1 MYINTLIQQ
10 LIADPRGVLLFFLLA
25 LPGRLLAISA
35 HEAAHGWVA
44 DRCGDPTA
52 RLMGRVSLNPLK
64 HFDLV
69 GTICL
74 LLFGFGWAKP
84 VPVNPNNFRNYRG
97 DDLKVSL
104 AGITMN
110 LLLFLTGGLVMYAA
124 IWAAMGQ
131 VSYFAYSSRATAE
144 VFRTVYSGV
153 DALVSGQY
161 WVSISDLL
169 AYPSLAADMLIAPVF
184 GEVWSYV
191 YQMIYYLSLIH
202 IYGADG
208 AEALAAALFGR
219 RAAQREQQ
227 LLLLHRHIGELLFHH
242 PDEVGRPEAVDHRL
256 YAGGFARP
264 FLRFKRRIVAGHAQE
279 QRRIAA
285 RRRAPRA
292 DARGVDVVLLR
303 MRAQEADRGLDVG
316 QKRRRGRGVAG
327 AVRDAGH
334 HEAAACEQAQL
345 GKLPELIRL
354 RPRAALDE
362 HHQWEAVALG
372 LPHRLENLHRQ
383 PLAVRLRERD
393 VRLER
398 HHAFERR
405 IVRNRFVKSHGNLR
419 LSALGAVFFYSI
431 METART
437 QAAARSRGRFRRFSG
452 NGSGA
457 EGCFPKKGRAAA
469 RTGLNGARRRAILMK
484 ECAGEEIA

>member
-1 MYINTLIQQ
+1 MILTMYINTLIQQ

-44 DRCGDPTA
+44 DWCGDPTA

-191 YQMIYYLSLIH
+191 YQMIYYFVSVNLVLAVFNLIPVPPLDGYH
-202 IYGADG
+202 ALNDLVLKRPLFADQKAQG
-208 AEALAAALFGR
+208 IGMAVMLVLVASGLLNEALNWVTDGVMTGAGRAVLALM
-219 RAAQREQQ
+219 RAA
-227 LLLLHRHIGELLFHH
+227 G
-242 PDEVGRPEAVDHRL
+242 
-256 YAGGFARP
+256 
-264 FLRFKRRIVAGHAQE
+264 IV
-279 QRRIAA
+279 
-285 RRRAPRA
+285 
-292 DARGVDVVLLR
+292 
-303 MRAQEADRGLDVG
+303 
-316 QKRRRGRGVAG
+316 
-327 AVRDAGH
+327 
-334 HEAAACEQAQL
+334 
-345 GKLPELIRL
+345 
-354 RPRAALDE
+354 
-362 HHQWEAVALG
+362 
-372 LPHRLENLHRQ
+372 
-383 PLAVRLRERD
+383 
-393 VRLER
+393 
-398 HHAFERR
+398 
-405 IVRNRFVKSHGNLR
+405 
-419 LSALGAVFFYSI
+419 
-431 METART
+431 
-437 QAAARSRGRFRRFSG
+437 
-452 NGSGA
+452 
-457 EGCFPKKGRAAA
+457 
-469 RTGLNGARRRAILMK
+469 
-484 ECAGEEIA
+484 

>member
-1 MYINTLIQQ
+1 MYINTLIQK

-84 VPVNPNNFRNYRG
+84 VPVNPNNFRNYRS

-131 VSYFAYSSRATAE
+131 VGYFEDGTRATAE

-153 DALVSGQY
+153 DVLISRQY
-161 WVSISDLL
+161 WIPIPISELL

-191 YQMIYYLSLIH
+191 YQMIYYFVSVNLVLAVFNLIPVPPLDGYHALNDLVLKRPLFADQKAQGIGMAVMLVLVASGLLS
-202 IYGADG
+202 
-208 AEALAAALFGR
+208 EALNWVTDGVMTGAGRAVLALM
-219 RAAQREQQ
+219 RAA
-227 LLLLHRHIGELLFHH
+227 G
-242 PDEVGRPEAVDHRL
+242 
-256 YAGGFARP
+256 
-264 FLRFKRRIVAGHAQE
+264 IV
-279 QRRIAA
+279 
-285 RRRAPRA
+285 
-292 DARGVDVVLLR
+292 
-303 MRAQEADRGLDVG
+303 
-316 QKRRRGRGVAG
+316 
-327 AVRDAGH
+327 
-334 HEAAACEQAQL
+334 
-345 GKLPELIRL
+345 
-354 RPRAALDE
+354 
-362 HHQWEAVALG
+362 
-372 LPHRLENLHRQ
+372 
-383 PLAVRLRERD
+383 
-393 VRLER
+393 
-398 HHAFERR
+398 
-405 IVRNRFVKSHGNLR
+405 
-419 LSALGAVFFYSI
+419 
-431 METART
+431 
-437 QAAARSRGRFRRFSG
+437 
-452 NGSGA
+452 
-457 EGCFPKKGRAAA
+457 
-469 RTGLNGARRRAILMK
+469 
-484 ECAGEEIA
+484 

>member
-1 MYINTLIQQ
+1 MKRFAVAVEHQ
-10 LIADPRGVLLFFLLA
+10 LVGITVQHQYGRQLFARFGIAD
-25 LPGRLLAISA
+25 
-35 HEAAHGWVA
+35 
-44 DRCGDPTA
+44 
-52 RLMGRVSLNPLK
+52 
-64 HFDLV
+64 
-69 GTICL
+69 
-74 LLFGFGWAKP
+74 
-84 VPVNPNNFRNYRG
+84 
-97 DDLKVSL
+97 
-104 AGITMN
+104 
-110 LLLFLTGGLVMYAA
+110 
-124 IWAAMGQ
+124 
-131 VSYFAYSSRATAE
+131 
-144 VFRTVYSGV
+144 
-153 DALVSGQY
+153 
-161 WVSISDLL
+161 
-169 AYPSLAADMLIAPVF
+169 
-184 GEVWSYV
+184 
-191 YQMIYYLSLIH
+191 
-202 IYGADG
+202 GADG

-227 LLLLHRHIGELLFHH
+227 LLLLHRHVGELLLHH

-256 YAGGFARP
+256 HAGGFARP

-292 DARGVDVVLLR
+292 DARGVDVVFLR

-316 QKRRRGRGVAG
+316 QKCRCGRSVAG

-362 HHQWEAVALG
+362 HYQWEAVALG

-398 HHAFERR
+398 HHAFERG

-431 METART
+431 METAWA
-437 QAAARSRGRFRRFSG
+437 QAACRLQKQ
-452 NGSGA
+452 
-457 EGCFPKKGRAAA
+457 KKGRAAA
-469 RTGLNGARRRAILMK
+469 RTGLNGARRRAILMR
-484 ECAGEEIA
+484 ECTGEEIS